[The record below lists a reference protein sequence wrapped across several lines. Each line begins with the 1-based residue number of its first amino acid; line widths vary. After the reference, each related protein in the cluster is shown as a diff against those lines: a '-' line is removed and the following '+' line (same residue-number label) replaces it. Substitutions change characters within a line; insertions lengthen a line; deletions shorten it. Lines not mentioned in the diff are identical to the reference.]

1 MGQSSFYLV
10 PPRTALL
17 RHYATSTAMGMEITE
32 EQKESAKQGEKGYSI
47 VQVICSAILLGI
59 GIQYL
64 PQSVED
70 ATTRGICGGETGLD
84 CNDLPE
90 EDGLVNPCPNG
101 AANWMW
107 VAGWCLL
114 VTNLLSLL
122 AKFSKW
128 MAEKDGKVTCG
139 EKFGLGLLSFASF
152 CMMVVDFAMLIW
164 GSVVVLGAWA
174 EWNVTPAL
182 GYDVEGSCHA
192 TPMVAA
198 FAILVVKWL
207 MFFAPIIAMLLMC
220 VCGCALAPFACC
232 AAMCCKK
239 EEAAASA

>member
-1 MGQSSFYLV
+1 MG
-10 PPRTALL
+10 
-17 RHYATSTAMGMEITE
+17 
-32 EQKESAKQGEKGYSI
+32 ESAKQGEKGYSI

-164 GSVVVLGAWA
+164 G
-174 EWNVTPAL
+174 
-182 GYDVEGSCHA
+182 
-192 TPMVAA
+192 
-198 FAILVVKWL
+198 FLVVKWL